1 MDLLLHQ
8 YSDQDSSPTFGGEK
22 VEPIKDKSTFHGK
35 EERDYQ
41 GRSSIAPPKDAKA
54 SNDHCFIP
62 KRLVH
67 TWSGHTKGVFAIR
80 FFPKSGHLILS
91 AGMNTKVKIWDV
103 SNTGKCMR
111 TYMGHSEAI
120 RDICFTDD
128 ETKFLSAGYDNNIKY
143 WDTETGQVISTFST
157 GKIPYVVK
165 LNHPDKDKQNV
176 LLAGMSDKK
185 MA

>member
-22 VEPIKDKSTFHGK
+22 VEPVKDKSTFHGK

-41 GRSSIAPPKDAKA
+41 GRSWIVPPKDAKA

-62 KRLVH
+62 KRMVH
-67 TWSGHTKGVFAIR
+67 TWSGHTKGVSAIQ

-111 TYMGHSEAI
+111 TYM
-120 RDICFTDD
+120 
-128 ETKFLSAGYDNNIKY
+128 
-143 WDTETGQVISTFST
+143 
-157 GKIPYVVK
+157 
-165 LNHPDKDKQNV
+165 
-176 LLAGMSDKK
+176 
-185 MA
+185 